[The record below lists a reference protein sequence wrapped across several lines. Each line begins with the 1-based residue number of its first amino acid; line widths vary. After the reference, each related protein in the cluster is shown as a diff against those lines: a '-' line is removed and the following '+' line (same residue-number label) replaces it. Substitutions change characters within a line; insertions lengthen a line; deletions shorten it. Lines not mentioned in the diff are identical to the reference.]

1 MKKLKKF
8 KGTKKITIISKSK
21 TCIIKGGIFIVEDIS
36 VV

>member
-8 KGTKKITIISKSK
+8 QASEKITVISKSQ
-21 TCIIKGGIFIVEDIS
+21 TRTIKGGIFIVEDIS